1 MNHIQA
7 LMPLLNFNSHLMT
20 HQKRPSL
27 DSQGTSPGCFGFAFL
42 NAKERQKN
50 ADYTAADVF
59 QWYQDAGIS
68 IDNQQ
73 IHAIAKKM
81 KEVPLAGHKLKKCDL
96 VYARYFK
103 KKVGKK
109 YVPLEP
115 EDVWNILDPK
125 KNYVIGVGLWKSEGK
140 LIPIGDIT
148 WNRGNGTYNGDI
160 LKKVPDGFHIM
171 AFWGKRGD
179 ASSGDLE
186 LENSWKR
193 QHMVKL
199 RAKDF
204 LNEVWTIHEVEF
216 E

>member
-1 MNHIQA
+1 
-7 LMPLLNFNSHLMT
+7 MT
-20 HQKRPSL
+20 SKRPSKDL
-27 DSQGTSPGCFGFAFL
+27 QGTSPACIGFSLL
-42 NAKERQKN
+42 NALERQKGL
-50 ADYTAADVF
+50 DLTAADVF
-59 QWYQDAGIS
+59 QWYQDAKVGI
-68 IDNQQ
+68 DDQRLPT
-73 IHAIAKKM
+73 IAKRM
-81 KEVPLAGHKLKKCDL
+81 KEVPLAGHKLKKCEL

-103 KKVGKK
+103 KKVGNK

-115 EDVWNILDPK
+115 EDVWKLLDEK
-125 KNYVIGVGLWKSEGK
+125 KNYVVGVGLWKSGGK
-140 LIPIGDIT
+140 WIQIGDIT

-179 ASSGDLE
+179 AHSGDLE